1 MRPSHLLRKYRT
13 DILKIFSGYP
23 MLSNLRVVGSVAK
36 GVDTESSDIDFLV
49 DTSPDTTLFHLGGLH
64 EDLVELLGVDVDIIP
79 SGAKLHPIMR
89 ASIKREAMDI

>member
-1 MRPSHLLRKYRT
+1 
-13 DILKIFSGYP
+13 

>member
-1 MRPSHLLRKYRT
+1 
-13 DILKIFSGYP
+13 

-64 EDLVELLGVDVDIIP
+64 EDLVELLGVEVDIIP

-89 ASIKREAMDI
+89 ASIEREAIVI